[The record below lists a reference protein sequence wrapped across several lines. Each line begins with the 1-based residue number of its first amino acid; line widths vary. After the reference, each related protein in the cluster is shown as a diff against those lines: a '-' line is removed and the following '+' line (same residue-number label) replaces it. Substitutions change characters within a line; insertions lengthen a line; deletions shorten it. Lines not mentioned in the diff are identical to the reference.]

1 MADTWNLTPNFSG
14 FDKNNGQERTQG
26 MDTGDEGKLRAVV
39 PWLEWGGALTATY
52 ADYVTQG
59 ANIGISKAQ
68 DKIRD
73 AQLESALTS
82 EMSAGRD
89 ASKMR
94 KEALRRSIDKTILK
108 NALSGLTAEGTALAA
123 IEEDS
128 RRSAEDEAAQRAN
141 IALSGSRMKS
151 QRELDRVAAEGA
163 RDEMKMQQRTS
174 LVGSIPALIQTMPL
188 L

>member
-73 AQLESALTS
+73 AQLQSALTS

-89 ASKMR
+89 ASKMSVGAYSSYKR
-94 KEALRRSIDKTILK
+94 KHSLLRP
-108 NALSGLTAEGTALAA
+108 
-123 IEEDS
+123 
-128 RRSAEDEAAQRAN
+128 DE
-141 IALSGSRMKS
+141 
-151 QRELDRVAAEGA
+151 V
-163 RDEMKMQQRTS
+163 RTMTS
-174 LVGSIPALIQTMPL
+174 FFI
-188 L
+188 